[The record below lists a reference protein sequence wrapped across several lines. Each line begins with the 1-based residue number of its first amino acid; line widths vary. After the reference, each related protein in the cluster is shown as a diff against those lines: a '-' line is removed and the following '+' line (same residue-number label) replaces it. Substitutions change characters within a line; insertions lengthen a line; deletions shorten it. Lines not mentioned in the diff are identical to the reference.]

1 MAFPLTNYKRKKKH
15 LPITV
20 RFINM
25 VTLSTQFIM
34 ATVERALS
42 NSTLNDER
50 NANDLLNRELDSVM
64 HL

>member
-1 MAFPLTNYKRKKKH
+1 
-15 LPITV
+15 
-20 RFINM
+20 M